1 MKTRKLLA
9 LLLMLPLLAYCG
21 KNDPVDNTDDG
32 KEQDQGQGQGT
43 VDPPADDPFADA
55 APEVKNGDLI
65 LVTNEKM
72 QAFVEEV
79 KYPERDYSETHIL
92 DDKYGPTAPGN
103 ADKPQ
108 EYSIRW
114 TKTDAEGDKTVKLWE
129 DDGWSREM
137 TVESGEYYVN
147 IINLRPNAHYHYEV
161 KGAGGKTVTSGE
173 FNTRGLVYQVLFKAN
188 VRNARDLGGW
198 KTKDG
203 KKMVKYRMIYRGGR
217 LQASTLT
224 SKRGKE
230 DLKAQGILAQL
241 DLRGHTSSGAQ
252 EYLNREDSPLE
263 KMWGNDFA
271 FCAPCIE
278 KGYTQMLKSD
288 GAKVK
293 QCFEFVAACV
303 KANKPVYYH
312 CSLGR
317 DRTGTL
323 SMLLLG
329 VLGVD
334 EGDISKEYELT
345 QFAPFE
351 WATSTGESTKMTRLV
366 DYKGA
371 ANYIWNSFVGEGE
384 SFAQGVE
391 KYLLSIGVSQAVID
405 EFRSQ
410 MLVPVN

>member
-9 LLLMLPLLAYCG
+9 LLLVLPLLAYCT
-21 KNDPVDNTDDG
+21 KPDPDNG
-32 KEQDQGQGQGT
+32 KEQEQGQGEEQGQ
-43 VDPPADDPFADA
+43 VIPPEEDPFADA
-55 APEVKNGDLI
+55 ATEVKNGDLI
-65 LVTNEKM
+65 LVTNERM
-72 QAFVEEV
+72 QAFLEDV
-79 KYPERDYSETHIL
+79 KYPERDYTETHIL
-92 DDKYGPTAPGN
+92 DEKYGPTAPGN

-114 TKTDAEGDKTVKLWE
+114 TKADADGDKTVKLWE
-129 DDGWSREM
+129 DDGWSREIN
-137 TVESGEYYVN
+137 VEGGEYYVN
-147 IINLRPNAHYHYEV
+147 IINLRPGAHYHFEV

-173 FNTRGLVYQVLFKAN
+173 FDTKGLVYQVLFKAN

-203 KKMVKYRMIYRGGR
+203 KTVKYRMIYRGGR
-217 LQASTLT
+217 LQSSTLT

-241 DLRGHTSSGAQ
+241 DLRGKSDVLSGPAVD
-252 EYLNREDSPLE
+252 YMD
-263 KMWGNDFA
+263 
-271 FCAPCIE
+271 FCAPVIE
-278 KGYTQMLKSD
+278 EGYTQMLKDD

-293 QCFEFVAACV
+293 QCFEYVAKCV
-303 KANKPVYYH
+303 KENKPVYYH

-329 VLGVD
+329 VLSVN

-345 QFAPFE
+345 QFAPYE
-351 WATSTGESTKMTRLV
+351 WATSGGETTKMTRRA

-371 ANYIWNSFVGEGE
+371 ANYIWNNFVGEGE

-391 KYLLSIGVSQAVID
+391 KYLLSIGVSQETIT
-405 EFRSQ
+405 EFRSL
-410 MLVPVN
+410 MLV

>member
-9 LLLMLPLLAYCG
+9 LLLVLPLLAYCT
-21 KNDPVDNTDDG
+21 KPDPDNG
-32 KEQDQGQGQGT
+32 KEQGQGEEQGQEQGQVT
-43 VDPPADDPFADA
+43 PPEEDPFADA
-55 APEVKNGDLI
+55 ATEVKNGDLV
-65 LVTNEKM
+65 LVTNERM
-72 QAFVEEV
+72 QAFLEDV
-79 KYPERDYSETHIL
+79 KYPERDYTETHIL
-92 DDKYGPTAPGN
+92 DEKYGPTAPGN

-114 TKTDAEGDKTVKLWE
+114 TKADADGDKTVKLWE
-129 DDGWSREM
+129 DDGWSREIN
-137 TVESGEYYVN
+137 VEGGEYYVN
-147 IINLRPNAHYHYEV
+147 IINLRPGAHYHFEV

-173 FNTRGLVYQVLFKAN
+173 FDTKGLVYQVLFKAN

-203 KKMVKYRMIYRGGR
+203 KTVKYRMIYRGGR
-217 LQASTLT
+217 LQSSTLT

-241 DLRGHTSSGAQ
+241 DLRGKSDVLSGPAVD
-252 EYLNREDSPLE
+252 YMD
-263 KMWGNDFA
+263 
-271 FCAPCIE
+271 FCAPVIE
-278 KGYTQMLKSD
+278 EGYTQMLKDD

-293 QCFEFVAACV
+293 QCFEYVAKCV
-303 KANKPVYYH
+303 KENKPVYYH

-329 VLGVD
+329 VLGVN

-345 QFAPFE
+345 QFAPYE
-351 WATSTGESTKMTRLV
+351 WATSGGETTKMTRRA

-371 ANYIWNSFVGEGE
+371 ANYIWNNFVGEGE

-391 KYLLSIGVSQAVID
+391 KYLLSIGVSQETIT
-405 EFRSQ
+405 EFRSL
-410 MLVPVN
+410 MLV

>member
-1 MKTRKLLA
+1 MKTRKLLV
-9 LLLMLPLLAYCG
+9 LLLVLPLLAYCT
-21 KNDPVDNTDDG
+21 KPAPDNG
-32 KEQDQGQGQGT
+32 QEQGPEQGEEQGQEQGQVT
-43 VDPPADDPFADA
+43 PPEEDPFADA

-65 LVTNEKM
+65 LVTNAKM
-72 QAFVEEV
+72 QAFLEDVQ
-79 KYPERDYSETHIL
+79 YPERDYTETHIL
-92 DDKYGPTAPGN
+92 DEKYGPTAPGN

-114 TKTDAEGDKTVKLWE
+114 TKADADGDKTVKLWE
-129 DDGWSREM
+129 DDGWSREIN
-137 TVESGEYYVN
+137 VEGGEYYVN
-147 IINLRPNAHYHYEV
+147 IINLRPGAHYHFEV

-173 FNTRGLVYQVLFKAN
+173 FDTKGLVYQVLFKAN

-217 LQASTLT
+217 LQGSTLT

-241 DLRGHTSSGAQ
+241 DLRGKSDVLSGPAVD
-252 EYLNREDSPLE
+252 YMD
-263 KMWGNDFA
+263 
-271 FCAPCIE
+271 FCAPVIE
-278 KGYTQMLKSD
+278 EGYTQMLKDD

-293 QCFEFVAACV
+293 QCFEYVAKCV
-303 KANKPVYYH
+303 KENKPVYYH

-329 VLGVD
+329 VLGVN

-345 QFAPFE
+345 QFAPYE
-351 WATSTGESTKMTRLV
+351 WATSGGETTKMTRRA

-371 ANYIWNSFVGEGE
+371 ANYIWNNFVGEGE

-391 KYLLSIGVSQAVID
+391 KYLLSIGVSQETIT
-405 EFRSQ
+405 EFRTL
-410 MLVPVN
+410 MLV

>member
-9 LLLMLPLLAYCG
+9 LLLVLPLLAYCT
-21 KNDPVDNTDDG
+21 KPDPDNG
-32 KEQDQGQGQGT
+32 KEQGQGEEQGQEQGQVT
-43 VDPPADDPFADA
+43 PPEEDPFADA
-55 APEVKNGDLI
+55 ATEVKNGDLI
-65 LVTNEKM
+65 LVTNERM
-72 QAFVEEV
+72 QAFLEDV
-79 KYPERDYSETHIL
+79 KYPERDYTETHIL
-92 DDKYGPTAPGN
+92 DEKYGPTAPGN

-114 TKTDAEGDKTVKLWE
+114 TKADADGDKTVKLWE
-129 DDGWSREM
+129 DDGWSREIN
-137 TVESGEYYVN
+137 VEGGEYYVN
-147 IINLRPNAHYHYEV
+147 IINLRPGAHYHFEV

-173 FNTRGLVYQVLFKAN
+173 FDTKGLVYQVLFKAN

-203 KKMVKYRMIYRGGR
+203 KTVKYRMIYRGGR
-217 LQASTLT
+217 LQSSTLT

-230 DLKAQGILAQL
+230 DMKAQGILAQL
-241 DLRGHTSSGAQ
+241 DLRGKSDVLSGPAVD
-252 EYLNREDSPLE
+252 YMD
-263 KMWGNDFA
+263 
-271 FCAPCIE
+271 FCAPVIE
-278 KGYTQMLKSD
+278 EGYTQMLKDD

-293 QCFEFVAACV
+293 QCFEYVAKCV
-303 KANKPVYYH
+303 KENKPVYYH

-329 VLGVD
+329 VLGVN

-345 QFAPFE
+345 QFAPYE
-351 WATSTGESTKMTRLV
+351 WATSGGETTKMTRRA

-371 ANYIWNSFVGEGE
+371 ANYIWNNFVGEGE

-391 KYLLSIGVSQAVID
+391 KYLLSIGVSQETIT
-405 EFRSQ
+405 EFRSL
-410 MLVPVN
+410 MLV

>member
-1 MKTRKLLA
+1 MKTRRLLA
-9 LLLMLPLLAYCG
+9 LILLLPFVAFCS
-21 KNDPVDNTDDG
+21 KPEPSKPDPDPDPV
-32 KEQDQGQGQGT
+32 
-43 VDPPADDPFADA
+43 VVPPDPPVDDPFADA
-55 APEVKNGDLI
+55 AQEVKNGDLI
-65 LVTNEKM
+65 LVTNAKM
-72 QAFVEEV
+72 QAFLEDV
-79 KYPERDYSETHIL
+79 KYPERDYSSTHIL
-92 DDKYGPTAPGN
+92 DEKYGPTAPGN

-114 TKTDAEGDKTVKLWE
+114 TKADADGEKTVKLWE

-147 IINLRPNAHYHYEV
+147 IINLRPNAHYHFEV
-161 KGAGGKTVTSGE
+161 KGAGNKMVTSGE

-217 LQASTLT
+217 LQPSTLT

-241 DLRGHTSSGAQ
+241 DLRGKSDVLSGPAVD
-252 EYLNREDSPLE
+252 YMD
-263 KMWGNDFA
+263 
-271 FCAPCIE
+271 FCAPVIE
-278 KGYTQMLKSD
+278 EGYTQMLRDD

-293 QCFEFVAACV
+293 QCFEYVAACV
-303 KANKPVYYH
+303 KNSKPVYYH

-345 QFAPFE
+345 QFAPYE
-351 WATSTGESTKMTRLV
+351 WATSSGESTKMTRRA

-371 ANYIWNSFVGEGE
+371 ANYIWNNFVGEGE

-391 KYLLSIGVSQAVID
+391 KYLLSIGVSQATID

-410 MLVPVN
+410 MLVSVN

>member
-9 LLLMLPLLAYCG
+9 LLLVLPLLAYCT
-21 KNDPVDNTDDG
+21 KPDPDNG
-32 KEQDQGQGQGT
+32 KEQGQEQGEEQGQEQGQET
-43 VDPPADDPFADA
+43 PPEEDPFADA
-55 APEVKNGDLI
+55 ATEVKNGDLI
-65 LVTNEKM
+65 LVTNAKM
-72 QAFVEEV
+72 QAFLEEV
-79 KYPERDYSETHIL
+79 QYPERDYTETHIL
-92 DDKYGPTAPGN
+92 DEKYGPTAPGN

-114 TKTDAEGDKTVKLWE
+114 TKADADGDKTVKLWE
-129 DDGWSREM
+129 DDGWSREIN
-137 TVESGEYYVN
+137 VEGGEYYVN
-147 IINLRPNAHYHYEV
+147 IINLRPGAHYHYEV
-161 KGAGGKTVTSGE
+161 KGASGKMVTSGE
-173 FNTRGLVYQVLFKAN
+173 FDTKGLVYQVLFKAN

-203 KKMVKYRMIYRGGR
+203 KTVKFRMIYRGGR
-217 LQASTLT
+217 LQGSTLT

-241 DLRGHTSSGAQ
+241 DLRGKSDVLSGPAVD
-252 EYLNREDSPLE
+252 YMD
-263 KMWGNDFA
+263 
-271 FCAPCIE
+271 FCAPVIE
-278 KGYTQMLKSD
+278 EGYTQMLRDD

-293 QCFEFVAACV
+293 QCFEYIAKCV
-303 KANKPVYYH
+303 KENKPVYYH

-329 VLGVD
+329 VLGVH

-345 QFAPFE
+345 QFAPYE
-351 WATSTGESTKMTRLV
+351 WATSGGETTKMTRRA

-371 ANYIWNSFVGEGE
+371 ANYIWNNFVGEGE

-391 KYLLSIGVSQAVID
+391 KYLLSIGVSQETIT
-405 EFRSQ
+405 EFRSL
-410 MLVPVN
+410 MLV

>member
-9 LLLMLPLLAYCG
+9 LLLLLPLLTYCDKRNPDPIEDDPTEKPEPG
-21 KNDPVDNTDDG
+21 PVDPV
-32 KEQDQGQGQGT
+32 EE
-43 VDPPADDPFADA
+43 DPFADA
-55 APEVKNGDLI
+55 ATEVKDGDLI
-65 LVTNEKM
+65 LVTNERV
-72 QAFVEEV
+72 QAFLEDVT
-79 KYPERDYSETHIL
+79 YPERDYSETHIL
-92 DDKYGPTAPGN
+92 DEKYAPTAPGN

-114 TKTDAEGDKTVKLWE
+114 TKADAEGDKTVKLWE

-161 KGAGGKTVTSGE
+161 TGAGGKTVTSGE
-173 FNTRGLVYQVLFKAN
+173 FDTKGLVYQVLFKAN

-198 KTKDG
+198 KAARG
-203 KKMVKYRMIYRGGR
+203 KTVKYRMIYRGGR
-217 LQASTLT
+217 LQPSTLT

-241 DLRGHTSSGAQ
+241 DLRGKSDVLSGPTVD
-252 EYLNREDSPLE
+252 YMD
-263 KMWGNDFA
+263 
-271 FCAPCIE
+271 FCAPVIE
-278 KGYTQMLKSD
+278 EGYTQMLRDD

-293 QCFEFVAACV
+293 QCFEYVAQCV
-303 KANKPVYYH
+303 KDNKPVYYH

-323 SMLLLG
+323 TMLLLG
-329 VLGVD
+329 VLGVN

-351 WATSTGESTKMTRLV
+351 WATSGGETTKMTRRA

-371 ANYIWNSFVGEGE
+371 ANYIWNNFVDEGE
-384 SFAQGVE
+384 IFSQGVI
-391 KYLLSIGVSQAVID
+391 KYLVSIGVD
-405 EFRSQ
+405 EKTILDFCSL
-410 MLVPVN
+410 MLE

>member
-1 MKTRKLLA
+1 MKTRKLLV
-9 LLLMLPLLAYCG
+9 LLLALPLLAYCT
-21 KNDPVDNTDDG
+21 KPDPDNG
-32 KEQDQGQGQGT
+32 QEQEQGQGQDQGQGQEPT
-43 VDPPADDPFADA
+43 PEDPFADA

-65 LVTNEKM
+65 LVTNAKM
-72 QAFVEEV
+72 QAFLEDVQ
-79 KYPERDYSETHIL
+79 YPERDYTETHIL
-92 DDKYGPTAPGN
+92 DEKYGPTAPGN

-114 TKTDAEGDKTVKLWE
+114 TKADADGDKTVKLWE
-129 DDGWSREM
+129 DDGWSREIN
-137 TVESGEYYVN
+137 VEGGEYYVN
-147 IINLRPNAHYHYEV
+147 IINLRPGAHYHFEV

-173 FNTRGLVYQVLFKAN
+173 FDTKGLVYQVLFKAN

-203 KKMVKYRMIYRGGR
+203 KTVKYRMIYRGGR
-217 LQASTLT
+217 LQSSTLT

-241 DLRGHTSSGAQ
+241 DLRGKSDVLSGPAVD
-252 EYLNREDSPLE
+252 YMD
-263 KMWGNDFA
+263 
-271 FCAPCIE
+271 FCAPVIE
-278 KGYTQMLKSD
+278 EGYTQMLKDD

-293 QCFEFVAACV
+293 QCFEYVAKCV
-303 KANKPVYYH
+303 KENKPVYYH

-329 VLGVD
+329 VLGVN

-345 QFAPFE
+345 QFAPYE
-351 WATSTGESTKMTRLV
+351 WATSGGETTKMTRRA

-371 ANYIWNSFVGEGE
+371 ANYIWNNFVGEGE

-391 KYLLSIGVSQAVID
+391 KYLLSIGVSQETIT
-405 EFRSQ
+405 EFRTL
-410 MLVPVN
+410 MLV

>member
-1 MKTRKLLA
+1 MKTRKLLV
-9 LLLMLPLLAYCG
+9 LLLALPLLAYCT
-21 KNDPVDNTDDG
+21 KPDPDNG
-32 KEQDQGQGQGT
+32 KEQGQGEEQGQEQGQVT
-43 VDPPADDPFADA
+43 PPEEDPFADA

-65 LVTNEKM
+65 LVTNAKM
-72 QAFVEEV
+72 QAFLEDVQ
-79 KYPERDYSETHIL
+79 YPERDYSQTHIL
-92 DDKYGPTAPGN
+92 DEKYGPTAPGN

-114 TKTDAEGDKTVKLWE
+114 TKADADGDKTVKLWE
-129 DDGWSREM
+129 DDGWSREIN
-137 TVESGEYYVN
+137 VEGGEYYVN
-147 IINLRPNAHYHYEV
+147 IINLRPGAHYHFEV

-173 FNTRGLVYQVLFKAN
+173 FDTKGLVYQVLFKAN

-203 KKMVKYRMIYRGGR
+203 KTVKYRMIYRGGR
-217 LQASTLT
+217 LQSSTLT
-224 SKRGKE
+224 SKRGRE

-241 DLRGHTSSGAQ
+241 DLRGKSDVLSGPAVD
-252 EYLNREDSPLE
+252 YMD
-263 KMWGNDFA
+263 
-271 FCAPCIE
+271 FCAPVIE
-278 KGYTQMLKSD
+278 EGYTQMLKDD

-293 QCFEFVAACV
+293 QCFEYVAKCV
-303 KANKPVYYH
+303 KENKPVYYH

-329 VLGVD
+329 VLGVN

-345 QFAPFE
+345 QFAPYE
-351 WATSTGESTKMTRLV
+351 WATSGGETTKMTRRA

-371 ANYIWNSFVGEGE
+371 ANYIWNNFVGEGE

-391 KYLLSIGVSQAVID
+391 KYLLSIGVSQETIT
-405 EFRSQ
+405 EFRTL
-410 MLVPVN
+410 MLV

>member
-9 LLLMLPLLAYCG
+9 LLLVLPLLAYCTKPG
-21 KNDPVDNTDDG
+21 PDNG
-32 KEQDQGQGQGT
+32 KEQGQGEEQGQEQGQVT
-43 VDPPADDPFADA
+43 PPEEDPFADA
-55 APEVKNGDLI
+55 ATEVKNGDLI
-65 LVTNEKM
+65 LVTNERM
-72 QAFVEEV
+72 QAFLEDV
-79 KYPERDYSETHIL
+79 KYPERDYTETHIL
-92 DDKYGPTAPGN
+92 DEKYGPTAPGN

-114 TKTDAEGDKTVKLWE
+114 TKADAEGDKTVKLWE
-129 DDGWSREM
+129 DDGWSREIN
-137 TVESGEYYVN
+137 VEGGEYYVN
-147 IINLRPNAHYHYEV
+147 IINLRPGAHYHFEV

-173 FNTRGLVYQVLFKAN
+173 FDTKGLVYQVLFKAN

-203 KKMVKYRMIYRGGR
+203 KTVKYRMIYRGGR
-217 LQASTLT
+217 LQSSTLT
-224 SKRGKE
+224 SKRGRE

-241 DLRGHTSSGAQ
+241 DLRGKSDVLSGPAVD
-252 EYLNREDSPLE
+252 YMD
-263 KMWGNDFA
+263 
-271 FCAPCIE
+271 FCAPVIE
-278 KGYTQMLKSD
+278 EGYTQMLKDD

-293 QCFEFVAACV
+293 QCFEYVANCV
-303 KANKPVYYH
+303 KENKPVYYH

-329 VLGVD
+329 VLGFN

-345 QFAPFE
+345 QFAPYE
-351 WATSTGESTKMTRLV
+351 WATSGGETTKMTRRA

-371 ANYIWNSFVGEGE
+371 ANYIWNNFVGEGE

-391 KYLLSIGVSQAVID
+391 KYLLSIGVSQETIT
-405 EFRSQ
+405 EFRSL
-410 MLVPVN
+410 MLV

>member
-1 MKTRKLLA
+1 MKTRKLLV
-9 LLLMLPLLAYCG
+9 LLLALPLLAYCT
-21 KNDPVDNTDDG
+21 KPDPDNG
-32 KEQDQGQGQGT
+32 KEQGQGEEQGQEQGQVT
-43 VDPPADDPFADA
+43 PPEEDPFADA

-65 LVTNEKM
+65 LVTNAKM
-72 QAFVEEV
+72 QAFLEDVQ
-79 KYPERDYSETHIL
+79 YPERDYTETHIL
-92 DDKYGPTAPGN
+92 DEKYGPTAPGN

-114 TKTDAEGDKTVKLWE
+114 TKADADGDKTVKLWE
-129 DDGWSREM
+129 DDGWSREIN
-137 TVESGEYYVN
+137 VEGGEYYVN
-147 IINLRPNAHYHYEV
+147 IINLRPGAHYHFEV
-161 KGAGGKTVTSGE
+161 KGTGGKTVTSGE
-173 FNTRGLVYQVLFKAN
+173 FDTKGLVYQVLFKAN

-203 KKMVKYRMIYRGGR
+203 KTVKYRMIYRGGR
-217 LQASTLT
+217 LQSSTLT

-241 DLRGHTSSGAQ
+241 DLRGKSDVLSGPTVD
-252 EYLNREDSPLE
+252 YMD
-263 KMWGNDFA
+263 
-271 FCAPCIE
+271 FCAPVIE
-278 KGYTQMLKSD
+278 EGYTQMLKDD

-293 QCFEFVAACV
+293 QCFEYVAKCV
-303 KANKPVYYH
+303 KENKPVYYH

-329 VLGVD
+329 VLGVN

-345 QFAPFE
+345 QFAPYE
-351 WATSTGESTKMTRLV
+351 WATSGGETTKMTRRA

-371 ANYIWNSFVGEGE
+371 ANYIWNNFVGEGE

-391 KYLLSIGVSQAVID
+391 KYLLSIGVSQETIT
-405 EFRSQ
+405 EFRSL
-410 MLVPVN
+410 MLV

>member
-9 LLLMLPLLAYCG
+9 LLLVLPLLAYCT
-21 KNDPVDNTDDG
+21 KPDPDNG
-32 KEQDQGQGQGT
+32 KEQGQGEEQGQVT
-43 VDPPADDPFADA
+43 PPEEDPFADA
-55 APEVKNGDLI
+55 ATEVKNGDLI
-65 LVTNEKM
+65 LVTNERM
-72 QAFVEEV
+72 QAFLEDV
-79 KYPERDYSETHIL
+79 KYPERDYTETHIL
-92 DDKYGPTAPGN
+92 DEKYGPTAPGN

-114 TKTDAEGDKTVKLWE
+114 TKADADGDKTVKLWE
-129 DDGWSREM
+129 DDGWSREIN
-137 TVESGEYYVN
+137 VEGGEYYVN
-147 IINLRPNAHYHYEV
+147 IINLRPGAHYHFEV

-173 FNTRGLVYQVLFKAN
+173 FDTKGLVYQVLFKAN

-203 KKMVKYRMIYRGGR
+203 KTVKYRMIYRGGR
-217 LQASTLT
+217 LQSSTLT

-241 DLRGHTSSGAQ
+241 DLRGKSDVLSGPAVD
-252 EYLNREDSPLE
+252 YMD
-263 KMWGNDFA
+263 
-271 FCAPCIE
+271 FCAPVIE
-278 KGYTQMLKSD
+278 EGYTQMLKDD

-293 QCFEFVAACV
+293 QCFEYVAKCV
-303 KANKPVYYH
+303 KENKPVYYH

-329 VLGVD
+329 VLGVN

-345 QFAPFE
+345 QFAPYE
-351 WATSTGESTKMTRLV
+351 WATSGGETTKMTRRA

-371 ANYIWNSFVGEGE
+371 ANYIWNNFVGEGE

-391 KYLLSIGVSQAVID
+391 KYLLSIGVSQETIT
-405 EFRSQ
+405 EFRTL
-410 MLVPVN
+410 MLV

>member
-9 LLLMLPLLAYCG
+9 LILLLPLVTFCS
-21 KNDPVDNTDDG
+21 KPDPVKPD
-32 KEQDQGQGQGT
+32 QDPDP
-43 VDPPADDPFADA
+43 VVVPPDPPVDDPYADA
-55 APEVKNGDLI
+55 AQEVKDGDVI

-72 QAFVEEV
+72 QAFLEDV

-92 DDKYGPTAPGN
+92 DEKYGPTAPGQS
-103 ADKPQ
+103 DKPQ

-114 TKTDAEGDKTVKLWE
+114 KADESAGNLTLKLWE

-137 TVESGEYYVN
+137 SIEKGECYVN
-147 IINLRPNAHYHYEV
+147 IINLRPNAQYHFEV
-161 KGAGGKTVTSGE
+161 KGESGKMMASGA
-173 FNTRGLVYQVLFKAN
+173 FQTTGLVYQVLFKAN

-203 KKMVKYRMIYRGGR
+203 KTVKYRMIYRGGR

-230 DLKAQGILAQL
+230 DLKAQGIKAQL
-241 DLRGHTSSGAQ
+241 DLRGKSDVLDKPAQ
-252 EYLNREDSPLE
+252 DYL
-263 KMWGNDFA
+263 DF
-271 FCAPCIE
+271 FAPVIE
-278 KGYTQMLKSD
+278 EGYTQLLKND
-288 GAKVK
+288 TEKARLIFEYVAK
-293 QCFEFVAACV
+293 CV
-303 KANKPVYYH
+303 KEDKPVYYH

-323 SMLLLG
+323 TMMLLG

-345 QFAPFE
+345 QFAPYE
-351 WATSTGESTKMTRLV
+351 WATSGGETTKMTRRA

-371 ANYIWNSFVGEGE
+371 ANYIWNNFVDDGE
-384 SFAQGVE
+384 SFAQGME
-391 KYLLSIGVSQAVID
+391 KYLISIGVKKETID
-405 EFRSQ
+405 EFRSL
-410 MLVPVN
+410 MLVD

>member
-9 LLLMLPLLAYCG
+9 LLLVLPLLAYCT
-21 KNDPVDNTDDG
+21 KPDPDNG
-32 KEQDQGQGQGT
+32 KEQGQGEEQGQEQGQVT
-43 VDPPADDPFADA
+43 PPEEDPFADA
-55 APEVKNGDLI
+55 ATEVKNGDFI
-65 LVTNEKM
+65 LVTNERM
-72 QAFVEEV
+72 QAFLEDV
-79 KYPERDYSETHIL
+79 KYPERDYTETHIL
-92 DDKYGPTAPGN
+92 DEKYGPTAPGN

-114 TKTDAEGDKTVKLWE
+114 TKADADGDKTVKLWE
-129 DDGWSREM
+129 DDGWSREIN
-137 TVESGEYYVN
+137 VEGGEYYVN
-147 IINLRPNAHYHYEV
+147 IINLRPGTHYHFEV

-173 FNTRGLVYQVLFKAN
+173 FDTKGLVYQVLFKAN

-203 KKMVKYRMIYRGGR
+203 KTVKYRMIYRGGR
-217 LQASTLT
+217 LQSSTLT
-224 SKRGKE
+224 SKRGRE

-241 DLRGHTSSGAQ
+241 DLRGKSDVLSGPAVD
-252 EYLNREDSPLE
+252 YMD
-263 KMWGNDFA
+263 
-271 FCAPCIE
+271 FCAPVIE
-278 KGYTQMLKSD
+278 EGYTQMLKDD

-293 QCFEFVAACV
+293 QCFEYVAKCV
-303 KANKPVYYH
+303 KENKPVYYH

-329 VLGVD
+329 VLGVN

-345 QFAPFE
+345 QFAPYE
-351 WATSTGESTKMTRLV
+351 WATSGGETTKMTRRA

-371 ANYIWNSFVGEGE
+371 ANYIWNNFVGEGE

-391 KYLLSIGVSQAVID
+391 KYLLSIGVSQETIT
-405 EFRSQ
+405 EFRSL
-410 MLVPVN
+410 MLV

>member
-1 MKTRKLLA
+1 MKTRKLLV
-9 LLLMLPLLAYCG
+9 LLLALPLLAYCT
-21 KNDPVDNTDDG
+21 KPDPDNG
-32 KEQDQGQGQGT
+32 QEQEQGQGQDQGQGQEPT
-43 VDPPADDPFADA
+43 PEDPFADA

-65 LVTNEKM
+65 LVTNAKM
-72 QAFVEEV
+72 QAFLEDVQ
-79 KYPERDYSETHIL
+79 YPERDYSQTHIL
-92 DDKYGPTAPGN
+92 DEKYGPTAPGN

-114 TKTDAEGDKTVKLWE
+114 TKADAEGDKTVKLWE
-129 DDGWSREM
+129 DGGWSREIN
-137 TVESGEYYVN
+137 VEGGEYYVN
-147 IINLRPNAHYHYEV
+147 IINLRPGAHYHYEV

-173 FNTRGLVYQVLFKAN
+173 FDTKGLVYQVLFKAN

-217 LQASTLT
+217 LQSSTLT

-241 DLRGHTSSGAQ
+241 DLRGKSDVLSGPAVD
-252 EYLNREDSPLE
+252 YMD
-263 KMWGNDFA
+263 
-271 FCAPCIE
+271 FCAPVIE
-278 KGYTQMLKSD
+278 EGYTQMLKDD

-293 QCFEFVAACV
+293 QCFEYVAKCV
-303 KANKPVYYH
+303 KENKPVYYH

-329 VLGVD
+329 VLGVN

-345 QFAPFE
+345 QFAPYE
-351 WATSTGESTKMTRLV
+351 WATSGGETTKMTRRA

-371 ANYIWNSFVGEGE
+371 ANYIWNNFVGEGE

-391 KYLLSIGVSQAVID
+391 KYLLSIGVSQETIT
-405 EFRSQ
+405 EFRTL
-410 MLVPVN
+410 MLV

>member
-1 MKTRKLLA
+1 MKTRKLLVI
-9 LLLMLPLLAYCG
+9 LLALPLLAYCTKPTPDNG
-21 KNDPVDNTDDG
+21 QEQGQEQGQDPG
-32 KEQDQGQGQGT
+32 QGQGQVT
-43 VDPPADDPFADA
+43 PEEDPFAEA

-72 QAFVEEV
+72 QAFLENV
-79 KYPERDYSETHIL
+79 KYPERDYTETHIL
-92 DDKYGPTAPGN
+92 DEVYGPTAPGN

-114 TKTDAEGDKTVKLWE
+114 TKADAEGDKTVKLWE

-137 TVESGEYYVN
+137 TVEGGEYYVN
-147 IINLRPNAHYHYEV
+147 IINLRPNAHYHFEV
-161 KGAGGKTVTSGE
+161 KGAGGKTVTSGA
-173 FNTRGLVYQVLFKAN
+173 FDTKGLVYQVLFKAN

-203 KKMVKYRMIYRGGR
+203 RTVKYRMIYRGGR
-217 LQASTLT
+217 LQPSTLT

-241 DLRGHTSSGAQ
+241 DLRGKSDVLSGPAVD
-252 EYLNREDSPLE
+252 Y
-263 KMWGNDFA
+263 MDF
-271 FCAPCIE
+271 FAPVIE
-278 KGYTQMLKSD
+278 EGYTQMLKDD

-293 QCFEFVAACV
+293 QCFEYVAACV
-303 KANKPVYYH
+303 KTDKPVYYH

-323 SMLLLG
+323 SMILLG

-345 QFAPFE
+345 QFAPYE
-351 WATSTGESTKMTRLV
+351 WATSGGETTKMTRRA

-371 ANYIWNSFVGEGE
+371 ANYIWNNFVGEGE

-391 KYLLSIGVSQAVID
+391 KYLLSIGVKQAVID

-410 MLVPVN
+410 MLVK

>member
-1 MKTRKLLA
+1 MKTRKLLV
-9 LLLMLPLLAYCG
+9 LLLALPLLAYCT
-21 KNDPVDNTDDG
+21 KPDPDNG
-32 KEQDQGQGQGT
+32 KEQGQGEEQGQEQGQVT
-43 VDPPADDPFADA
+43 PPEEDPFADA

-65 LVTNEKM
+65 LVTNAKM
-72 QAFVEEV
+72 QAFLEDVQ
-79 KYPERDYSETHIL
+79 YPERDYTETHIL
-92 DDKYGPTAPGN
+92 DEKYGPTAPGN

-114 TKTDAEGDKTVKLWE
+114 TKADADGDKTVKLWE
-129 DDGWSREM
+129 DDGWSREIN
-137 TVESGEYYVN
+137 VEGGEYYMN
-147 IINLRPNAHYHYEV
+147 IINLRPGAHYHFEV

-173 FNTRGLVYQVLFKAN
+173 FDTKGLVYQVLFKAN

-217 LQASTLT
+217 LQGSTLT

-241 DLRGHTSSGAQ
+241 DLRGKSDVLSGPAVD
-252 EYLNREDSPLE
+252 YMD
-263 KMWGNDFA
+263 
-271 FCAPCIE
+271 FCAPVIE
-278 KGYTQMLKSD
+278 EGYTQMLKDD

-293 QCFEFVAACV
+293 QCFEYVAKCV
-303 KANKPVYYH
+303 KENKPVYYH

-329 VLGVD
+329 VLGVN

-345 QFAPFE
+345 QFAPYE
-351 WATSTGESTKMTRLV
+351 WATSGGETTKMTRRA

-371 ANYIWNSFVGEGE
+371 ANYIWNNFVGEGE

-391 KYLLSIGVSQAVID
+391 KYLLSIGVSQETIT
-405 EFRSQ
+405 EFRTL
-410 MLVPVN
+410 MLV

>member
-1 MKTRKLLA
+1 MKTRRLLV
-9 LLLMLPLLAYCG
+9 LLLTLPLLVYCG

-43 VDPPADDPFADA
+43 VDPPVDDPFADA
-55 APEVKNGDLI
+55 AQEVKNGDLI
-65 LVTNEKM
+65 LVTHERV
-72 QAFVEEV
+72 QAFLEDV
-79 KYPERDYSETHIL
+79 KYPERDYSTTHIL
-92 DDKYGPTAPGN
+92 DEKYAPTAPGN

-114 TKTDAEGDKTVKLWE
+114 TKADADGEKTLKLWE

-147 IINLRPNAHYHYEV
+147 IINLRPNAHYHFEV
-161 KGAGGKTVTSGE
+161 KGAGNKMVTSGE

-217 LQASTLT
+217 LQPSTLT

-241 DLRGHTSSGAQ
+241 DLRGKSDVLSGPAVD
-252 EYLNREDSPLE
+252 YMD
-263 KMWGNDFA
+263 
-271 FCAPCIE
+271 FCAPVIE
-278 KGYTQMLKSD
+278 EGYTQMLRDD

-293 QCFEFVAACV
+293 QCFEYVAACV
-303 KANKPVYYH
+303 KNSKPVYYH

-329 VLGVD
+329 VLGVN

-345 QFAPFE
+345 QFAPYE
-351 WATSTGESTKMTRLV
+351 WATSSGESTKMTRRA

-371 ANYIWNSFVGEGE
+371 ANYIWNNFVGEGE

-391 KYLLSIGVSQAVID
+391 KYLLSIGVAQATID

-410 MLVPVN
+410 MLVSVN

>member
-9 LLLMLPLLAYCG
+9 LLLVLPLLAYCT
-21 KNDPVDNTDDG
+21 KPDPDNG
-32 KEQDQGQGQGT
+32 KEQGQGEEQGQEQGQVT
-43 VDPPADDPFADA
+43 PPEEDPFADA
-55 APEVKNGDLI
+55 ATEVKNGDLI
-65 LVTNEKM
+65 LVTNERM
-72 QAFVEEV
+72 QAFLEDV
-79 KYPERDYSETHIL
+79 KYPERDYTETHIL
-92 DDKYGPTAPGN
+92 DEKYGPTAPGN

-114 TKTDAEGDKTVKLWE
+114 TKADADGDKTVKLWE
-129 DDGWSREM
+129 DDGWSREIN
-137 TVESGEYYVN
+137 VEGGEYYVN
-147 IINLRPNAHYHYEV
+147 IINLRPGAHYHFEV

-173 FNTRGLVYQVLFKAN
+173 FDTKGLVYQVLFKAN

-203 KKMVKYRMIYRGGR
+203 KTVKYRMIYRGGR
-217 LQASTLT
+217 LQSSTLT
-224 SKRGKE
+224 SKRGRE

-241 DLRGHTSSGAQ
+241 DLRGKSDVLSGPAVD
-252 EYLNREDSPLE
+252 YMD
-263 KMWGNDFA
+263 
-271 FCAPCIE
+271 FCAPVIE
-278 KGYTQMLKSD
+278 EGYTQMLKDD

-293 QCFEFVAACV
+293 QCFEYVANCV
-303 KANKPVYYH
+303 KENKPVYYH

-329 VLGVD
+329 VLGVN

-345 QFAPFE
+345 QFAPYE
-351 WATSTGESTKMTRLV
+351 WATSGGETTKMTRRA

-371 ANYIWNSFVGEGE
+371 ANYIWNNFVGEGE

-391 KYLLSIGVSQAVID
+391 KYLLSIGVSQETIT
-405 EFRSQ
+405 EFRSL
-410 MLVPVN
+410 MLV

>member
-1 MKTRKLLA
+1 MKTRRLLV
-9 LLLMLPLLAYCG
+9 LLLTLPLLVYCG

-43 VDPPADDPFADA
+43 VDPPVDDPFADA
-55 APEVKNGDLI
+55 AQEVKNGDLI
-65 LVTNEKM
+65 LVTHERV
-72 QAFVEEV
+72 QAFLEDV
-79 KYPERDYSETHIL
+79 KYPERDYSTTHIL
-92 DDKYGPTAPGN
+92 DEKYAPTAPGN

-114 TKTDAEGDKTVKLWE
+114 TKADADGEKTVKLWE

-147 IINLRPNAHYHYEV
+147 IINLRPNAHYHFEV
-161 KGAGGKTVTSGE
+161 KGAGNKMVTSGE

-217 LQASTLT
+217 LQPSTLT

-241 DLRGHTSSGAQ
+241 DLRGKSDVLSGPAVD
-252 EYLNREDSPLE
+252 YMD
-263 KMWGNDFA
+263 
-271 FCAPCIE
+271 FCAPVIE
-278 KGYTQMLKSD
+278 EGYTQMLRDD

-293 QCFEFVAACV
+293 QCFEYVAACV
-303 KANKPVYYH
+303 KNSKPVYYH

-345 QFAPFE
+345 QFAPYE
-351 WATSTGESTKMTRLV
+351 WATSSGESTKMTRRA

-371 ANYIWNSFVGEGE
+371 ANYIWNNFVGEGE

-391 KYLLSIGVSQAVID
+391 KYLLSIGVAQATID

-410 MLVPVN
+410 MLVSVN

>member
-1 MKTRKLLA
+1 MKTRKLLV
-9 LLLMLPLLAYCG
+9 LLLALPLLAYCT
-21 KNDPVDNTDDG
+21 KPDPDNG
-32 KEQDQGQGQGT
+32 QEQEQGQGQDQGQGQEPT
-43 VDPPADDPFADA
+43 PEDPFADA

-65 LVTNEKM
+65 LVTNAKM
-72 QAFVEEV
+72 QAFLEDVQ
-79 KYPERDYSETHIL
+79 YPERDYSQTHIL
-92 DDKYGPTAPGN
+92 DEKYGPTAPGN

-114 TKTDAEGDKTVKLWE
+114 TKADADGDKTVKLWE
-129 DDGWSREM
+129 DDGWSREIN
-137 TVESGEYYVN
+137 VEGGEYYVN
-147 IINLRPNAHYHYEV
+147 IINLRPGAHYHFEV

-173 FNTRGLVYQVLFKAN
+173 FDTKGLVYQVLFKAN

-217 LQASTLT
+217 LQGSTLT

-241 DLRGHTSSGAQ
+241 DLRGKSDVLSGPAVD
-252 EYLNREDSPLE
+252 YMD
-263 KMWGNDFA
+263 
-271 FCAPCIE
+271 FCAPVIE
-278 KGYTQMLKSD
+278 EGYTQMLKDD

-293 QCFEFVAACV
+293 QCFEYVAKCV
-303 KANKPVYYH
+303 KENKPVYYH

-329 VLGVD
+329 VLGVN

-345 QFAPFE
+345 QFAPYE
-351 WATSTGESTKMTRLV
+351 WATSGGETTKMTRRA

-371 ANYIWNSFVGEGE
+371 ANYIWNNFVGEGE

-391 KYLLSIGVSQAVID
+391 KYLLSIGVSQETIT
-405 EFRSQ
+405 EFRTL
-410 MLVPVN
+410 MLV

>member
-9 LLLMLPLLAYCG
+9 LLLVLPLLAYCT
-21 KNDPVDNTDDG
+21 KPDPDNG
-32 KEQDQGQGQGT
+32 KEQGQGEEQGQEQGQVT
-43 VDPPADDPFADA
+43 PPEEDPFADA
-55 APEVKNGDLI
+55 ATEVKNGDLI
-65 LVTNEKM
+65 LVTNERM
-72 QAFVEEV
+72 QAFLEDV
-79 KYPERDYSETHIL
+79 KYPERDYTETHIL
-92 DDKYGPTAPGN
+92 DEKYGPTAPGN

-114 TKTDAEGDKTVKLWE
+114 TKADADGDKTVKLWE
-129 DDGWSREM
+129 DDGWSREIN
-137 TVESGEYYVN
+137 VEGGEYYVN
-147 IINLRPNAHYHYEV
+147 IINLRPGAHYHFEV

-173 FNTRGLVYQVLFKAN
+173 FDTKGLVYQVLFKAN

-203 KKMVKYRMIYRGGR
+203 KTVKYRMIYRGGR
-217 LQASTLT
+217 LQGSTLT

-241 DLRGHTSSGAQ
+241 DLRGKSDVLSGPAVD
-252 EYLNREDSPLE
+252 YMD
-263 KMWGNDFA
+263 
-271 FCAPCIE
+271 FCAPVIE
-278 KGYTQMLKSD
+278 EGYTQMLKDD

-293 QCFEFVAACV
+293 QCFEYVAKCV
-303 KANKPVYYH
+303 KENKPVYYH

-329 VLGVD
+329 VLGVN

-345 QFAPFE
+345 QFAPYE
-351 WATSTGESTKMTRLV
+351 WATSGGETTKMTRRA

-371 ANYIWNSFVGEGE
+371 ANYIWNNFVGEGE

-391 KYLLSIGVSQAVID
+391 KYLLSIGVSQETIT
-405 EFRSQ
+405 EFRTL
-410 MLVPVN
+410 MLV

>member
-1 MKTRKLLA
+1 MKTRRLLV
-9 LLLMLPLLAYCG
+9 LLLTLPLLVYCG
-21 KNDPVDNTDDG
+21 KNDPVDNTDEG

-43 VDPPADDPFADA
+43 VDPPADDPFAEA

-65 LVTNEKM
+65 LVTHERV
-72 QAFVEEV
+72 QAFLEDVT
-79 KYPERDYSETHIL
+79 YPERDYSTTHIL
-92 DDKYGPTAPGN
+92 DEKYAPTAPGN

-114 TKTDAEGDKTVKLWE
+114 TKADADGEKTLKLWE

-147 IINLRPNAHYHYEV
+147 IINLRPNAHYHFEV
-161 KGAGGKTVTSGE
+161 KGAGNKMVTSGE

-217 LQASTLT
+217 LQPSTLT

-241 DLRGHTSSGAQ
+241 DLRGKSDVLSGPTVD
-252 EYLNREDSPLE
+252 YMD
-263 KMWGNDFA
+263 
-271 FCAPCIE
+271 FCAPVIE
-278 KGYTQMLKSD
+278 EGYTQMLRDD
-288 GAKVK
+288 GTKVK
-293 QCFEFVAACV
+293 QCFEFVATCV
-303 KANKPVYYH
+303 KNNKPVYYH

-345 QFAPFE
+345 QFAPYE
-351 WATSTGESTKMTRLV
+351 WATSGGETTKMTRRA

-371 ANYIWNSFVGEGE
+371 ANFIWNNFVGKGE
-384 SFAQGVE
+384 SFAKGVE
-391 KYLLSIGVSQAVID
+391 KYLVSIGVEQSTID
-405 EFRSQ
+405 EFRDE
-410 MLVPVN
+410 MLVP

>member
-9 LLLMLPLLAYCG
+9 LLLILPLLAYCG

-65 LVTNEKM
+65 LVTNAKM

-79 KYPERDYSETHIL
+79 KYPERDYSERHIL
-92 DDKYGPTAPGN
+92 DEKYGPTAPGN

-114 TKTDAEGDKTVKLWE
+114 TKADAEGDKTVKLWE

-147 IINLRPNAHYHYEV
+147 IINLRPNAHYHFEV

-173 FNTRGLVYQVLFKAN
+173 FDTKGLVYQVLFKAN

-203 KKMVKYRMIYRGGR
+203 KTVKYRMIYRGGR
-217 LQASTLT
+217 LEPHTLT

-241 DLRGHTSSGAQ
+241 DLRGKSDVRSTPTVD
-252 EYLNREDSPLE
+252 YMD
-263 KMWGNDFA
+263 
-271 FCAPCIE
+271 FCAPVIE
-278 KGYTQMLKSD
+278 EGYTQMLRDD

-293 QCFEFVAACV
+293 QCFEYVASCV
-303 KANKPVYYH
+303 KNDKPVYYH

-323 SMLLLG
+323 SMILLG

-345 QFAPFE
+345 QFAPYE
-351 WATSTGESTKMTRLV
+351 WATSGGETTKMTRRA

-371 ANYIWNSFVGEGE
+371 ANYIWNNFVGKGE

-391 KYLLSIGVSQAVID
+391 KYLVSIGVEQSTID
-405 EFRSQ
+405 EFRDE
-410 MLVPVN
+410 MLVP

>member
-1 MKTRKLLA
+1 MKTRKLLV
-9 LLLMLPLLAYCG
+9 LLLALPLLAYCT
-21 KNDPVDNTDDG
+21 KPDPDNG
-32 KEQDQGQGQGT
+32 KEQGQGEEQGQVT
-43 VDPPADDPFADA
+43 PPEEDPFADA

-65 LVTNEKM
+65 LVTNAKM
-72 QAFVEEV
+72 QAFLEDVQ
-79 KYPERDYSETHIL
+79 YPERDYTETHIL
-92 DDKYGPTAPGN
+92 DEKYGPTAPGN

-114 TKTDAEGDKTVKLWE
+114 TKADADGDKTVKLWE
-129 DDGWSREM
+129 DDGWSREIN
-137 TVESGEYYVN
+137 VEGGEYYVN
-147 IINLRPNAHYHYEV
+147 IINLRPGAHYHFEV

-173 FNTRGLVYQVLFKAN
+173 FDTKGLVYQVLFKAN

-217 LQASTLT
+217 LQGSTLT

-241 DLRGHTSSGAQ
+241 DLRGKSDVLSGPAVD
-252 EYLNREDSPLE
+252 YMD
-263 KMWGNDFA
+263 
-271 FCAPCIE
+271 FCAPVIE
-278 KGYTQMLKSD
+278 EGYTQMLKDD

-293 QCFEFVAACV
+293 QCFEYVAKCV
-303 KANKPVYYH
+303 KENKPVYYH

-329 VLGVD
+329 VLGVN

-345 QFAPFE
+345 QFAPYE
-351 WATSTGESTKMTRLV
+351 WATSGGETTKMTRRA

-371 ANYIWNSFVGEGE
+371 ANYIWNNFVGEGE

-391 KYLLSIGVSQAVID
+391 KYLLSIGVSQETIT
-405 EFRSQ
+405 EFRTL
-410 MLVPVN
+410 MLV